1 MHAVSDRTNVAPRLG
16 CIHASARTCS
26 AGPSCLALAALATAK
41 AAKDVE
47 TIAAT
52 RLDLRG
58 GGRDAWKAGVRAGM
72 PSSDGS

>member
-16 CIHASARTCS
+16 CVHASARTCS
-26 AGPSCLALAALATAK
+26 ARPSCLALAALTTAK

-58 GGRDAWKAGVRAGM
+58 GGKSAWKARERAGM